1 MDKWDERMM
10 QLAQLVSSWSKDA
23 STQVGAV
30 IVDDKK
36 RIVSVGFNGFPRGVE
51 DVEMPRD
58 EKLRRTIHAERNA
71 ILFAKQ
77 DVSGFTIYVTH
88 PPCAQCAALLIQA
101 GIKRAVSPA
110 PSAEFSARW
119 KDDIQ
124 SATQMFEASGV
135 CHDRV

>member
-1 MDKWDERMM
+1 MDKWDERFMRM
-10 QLAQLVSSWSKDA
+10 ANLVSSWSKDP

-36 RIVSVGFNGFPRGVE
+36 RIVSVGFNGFPRGVG
-51 DVEMPRD
+51 DAEMSRE

-88 PPCAQCAALLIQA
+88 TPCAQCAALLIQA
-101 GIKRAVSPA
+101 GIKRVVSPA
-110 PSAEFSARW
+110 PSVEFAARW
-119 KDDIQ
+119 QDDIQ
-124 SATQMFEASGV
+124 SATEMFVASGV
-135 CHDRV
+135 QHDRV